1 MDKRTIL
8 IVDDEEQIRR
18 VLPLAGSGYGVVE
31 AKNGEEAIKAVIQ
44 ERPDLFLLV
53 LRVLVSHQ
61 GKPITTK
68 LARMVWGPDYNEET
82 DILRVIIRQLC
93 TKIERDPAHPRHIL
107 TEPWLGHR
115 FQIPSDPPE
124 KSGRTKRERQRTG

>member
-1 MDKRTIL
+1 M
-8 IVDDEEQIRR
+8 
-18 VLPLAGSGYGVVE
+18 E

-68 LARMVWGPDYNEET
+68 LARMVWGPDYGEET
-82 DILRVIIRQLC
+82 DTLRVIIRQLRM
-93 TKIERDPAHPRHIL
+93 KIEKDPAHPRYIL
-107 TEPWLGHR
+107 TEPWLGYR
-115 FQIPSDPPE
+115 FQIPNQPSE
-124 KSGRTKRERQRTG
+124 KSDAAKKDRQRSG